1 MINIEDIEYR
11 ALLGDEDAQE
21 ECTKRG
27 IVLPCPCCGN
37 DSPVYDT
44 SVGDYD
50 YGWGG
55 FRCYDCDLGQG
66 YNFKTREEALANWNK
81 RPKPPVWEEE

>member
-11 ALLGDEDAQE
+11 ALLGDEDAQK

-37 DSPVYDT
+37 EFPSYDT